1 MVNIVT
7 LVKQSPDVEA
17 IRIDPKT
24 GAPDLSGAG
33 LKVSDYDKNA
43 VEAAVQLKEKNA
55 GSKVFAVSLGGPKL
69 EESIKEV
76 LAMGCDEAV
85 LLQDAAFEK
94 ADTAERARILAA
106 AVQKTGGVDL
116 VIAAEESLDSHS
128 AQMGPRVAQELGW
141 PLVAYVS
148 DNLRIEGRTL
158 KATREVDEGLEDV
171 EVELPAVITVL
182 ESLNTPRLPALMQIL
197 QAKNK
202 PKKVMSAADLGVGEV
217 KPVLARPG
225 SAAPKS
231 ERKQVVIQADSP
243 EAAAEELAKALV
255 KEGVVG

>member
-7 LVKQSPDVEA
+7 LVKQAPDVEA
-17 IRIDPKT
+17 VRIGPN
-24 GAPDLSGAG
+24 GAPDLSAAG

-55 GSKVFAVSLGGPKL
+55 GSKVFALSLGGAKL

-85 LLQDAAFEK
+85 MLTDAAFQN
-94 ADTAERARILAA
+94 ADTAEKARLLAL
-106 AVQKTGGVDL
+106 AVKKMGNVDL

-128 AQMGPRVAQELGW
+128 GQTGPRVAEELGW
-141 PLVAYVS
+141 PLAAYVA
-148 DNLRIEGRTL
+148 DNLRLEGKTL
-158 KATREVDEGLEDV
+158 KAEREVDEGLEEV

-182 ESLNTPRLPALMQIL
+182 DGLNTPRLPALMQIL

-202 PKKVMSAADLGVGEV
+202 PKKVLSPADLGAGEV
-217 KPVLARPG
+217 KPKLARPG
-225 SAAPKS
+225 SVAPKS
-231 ERKQVVIQADSP
+231 ERKGIMIAGEAD
-243 EAAAEELAKALV
+243 AAAEELAKALA
-255 KEGVVG
+255 KEGVI

>member
-17 IRIDPKT
+17 VRLDPKT

-55 GSKVFAVSLGGPKL
+55 GTKVYAMSLGGAKL
-69 EESIKEV
+69 PESIKEV
-76 LAMGCDEAV
+76 LAMGCDEAWM
-85 LLQDAAFEK
+85 LIDNAFAQ
-94 ADTAERARILAA
+94 ADTAEKARLLAA
-106 AVQKTGGVDL
+106 GVKKLGNVDL

-128 AQMGPRVAQELGW
+128 AQTGPRVAEELGW
-141 PLVAYVS
+141 PLVSYVT
-148 DNLRIEGRTL
+148 DNLRLEGGVL
-158 KATREVDEGLEDV
+158 KCEREVDEGIEEI
-171 EVELPAVITVL
+171 EVALPAVITVT
-182 ESLNTPRLPALMQIL
+182 EALNTPRLPALMQIL

-202 PKKVMSAADLGVGEV
+202 PQKTVTAADLGAGDV
-217 KPVLARPG
+217 KPVLQRP
-225 SAAPKS
+225 SSVAPKS
-231 ERKQVVIQADSP
+231 DRKQQVLAGSP
-243 EAAAEELAKALV
+243 EEAAAELAKILS